1 MNDPRCKFW
10 VKGRT
15 SVFPFQI
22 RPWDRIPAF
31 QLTGHMEWEIITQSW
46 ETNSNRI
53 QELAALILKAAD
65 GERMETP
72 FPLWSLIFPP
82 LRTQG
87 QLKNSTAKNDLDQK
101 KSWTFIL
108 SGNTFFCSVV
118 DLAEGWFISVGLK
131 WGELNSPESCL
142 WASDEFLCIVYNRW
156 LADDWCRSTLDMLTP
171 SDTKIVLRGDEA

>member
-15 SVFPFQI
+15 SVFPFLSQ
-22 RPWDRIPAF
+22 DRIPAF

-46 ETNSNRI
+46 ERNSNSI

-82 LRTQG
+82 LRRKG
-87 QLKNSTAKNDLDQK
+87 QLKNSTAKNYLGPK
-101 KSWTFIL
+101 KSWPFIL

-118 DLAEGWFISVGLK
+118 DFSRRVVHKCWVKIRRVKRSIIVPLGL
-131 WGELNSPESCL
+131 WWVSLHH
-142 WASDEFLCIVYNRW
+142 VQTV
-156 LADDWCRSTLDMLTP
+156 DDRRLM
-171 SDTKIVLRGDEA
+171 